1 MKSNQISQIFSIFLA
16 LVLHILTTVNK
27 IFPSASPIII
37 TEWEGWDAKVY
48 INIYFQER
56 KKLRI
61 LNLTV
66 TE

>member
-1 MKSNQISQIFSIFLA
+1 MKSNPVSHIFSIFLA
-16 LVLHILTTVNK
+16 LVSHILTTVNK

-37 TEWEGWDAKVY
+37 TKRKGWDSKVY
-48 INIYFQER
+48 INIYFIE

-61 LNLTV
+61 LKLTV